1 MVKIVQDIKVEIKSL
16 KKMKTEIKLKIKNLG
31 SKTKTS
37 VVSFTKSVQ
46 EMEEKI

>member
-1 MVKIVQDIKVEIKSL
+1 MMKIVQDIKVEIKSL
-16 KKMKTEIKLKIKNLG
+16 KKMKTKIKLKIKNLG

-37 VVSFTKSVQ
+37 VVSFTKRVQ